1 MRLPILWI
9 VGLAIMVE
17 TTAIAILAV
26 LVAIFGPHG
35 PGASESGAVQ
45 AFAEHLG
52 QFVGPI
58 ASAVLCFLGAWW
70 LARRAKQREV
80 LCGFLL
86 GAACVTIDLATLFP
100 LGGKFGWLIAVSNT
114 GRLIAGTLGGYVGSR
129 TRMPN

>member
-9 VGLAIMVE
+9 IALAIMVE
-17 TTAIAILAV
+17 TIAIAILAL
-26 LVAIFGPHG
+26 LVAIFGPRG
-35 PGASESGAVQ
+35 SGDPGAMQ

-52 QFVGPI
+52 RFVGPI

-86 GAACVTIDLATLFP
+86 GAACVAIDLATLFP
-100 LGGKFGWLIAVSNT
+100 LGGRFGWLIAVSNA
-114 GRLIAGTLGGYVGSR
+114 GRLIAGSLGGHVASR
-129 TRMPN
+129 SRAA

>member
-1 MRLPILWI
+1 MRVPILWI
-9 VGLAIMVE
+9 IGLAVLVE
-17 TTAIAILAV
+17 TIAIAILAV
-26 LVAIFGPHG
+26 LVAIFGPRG
-35 PGASESGAVQ
+35 SGDSESGAMQ

-86 GAACVTIDLATLFP
+86 GAASVAIDLALLFP
-100 LGGKFGWLIAVSNT
+100 LGGRFGWLIAASNA
-114 GRLIAGTLGGYVGSR
+114 GRLVAGTLGGYIGRR
-129 TRMPN
+129 TGIA

>member
-9 VGLAIMVE
+9 VGLPIMVE
-17 TTAIAILAV
+17 TTAIAILVV
-26 LVAIFGPHG
+26 LVAIFGPSG
-35 PGASESGAVQ
+35 LGASESAAMR

-52 QFVGPI
+52 EFVGPI

-86 GAACVTIDLATLFP
+86 GAACVAIDLALLFA
-100 LGGKFGWLIAVSNT
+100 LGGKFGGLIAVSNA
-114 GRLIAGTLGGYVGSR
+114 GRLLAGTLGGYIGGRSR
-129 TRMPN
+129 IA

>member
-9 VGLAIMVE
+9 IGLAITVE
-17 TTAIAILAV
+17 TIAILILVV
-26 LVAIFGPHG
+26 LVAIFGPRG
-35 PGASESGAVQ
+35 SGDSGAMQ

-70 LARRAKQREV
+70 LARRARQREV

-86 GAACVTIDLATLFP
+86 GAACVAIDLATLFP
-100 LGGKFGWLIAVSNT
+100 LGGKFGWLIAVSNA
-114 GRLIAGTLGGYVGSR
+114 GRLVAGSLGGYIGSR
-129 TRMPN
+129 SRIA